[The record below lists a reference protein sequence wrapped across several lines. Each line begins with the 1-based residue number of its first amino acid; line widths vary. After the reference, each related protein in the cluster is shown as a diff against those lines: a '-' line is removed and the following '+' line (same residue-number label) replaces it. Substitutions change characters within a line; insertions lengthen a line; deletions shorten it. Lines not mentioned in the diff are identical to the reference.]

1 MSWKDDLI
9 DAFEE
14 HRPENYYELPK
25 DKQLEIFLKFEH
37 EYLSGMIDQGEY
49 LQEA

>member
-14 HRPENYYELPK
+14 YRPDNYYELPK
-25 DKQLEIFLKFEH
+25 DKQLEIYLKFEH
-37 EYLSGMIDQGEY
+37 NYISGMHDAAE
-49 LQEA
+49 LMED